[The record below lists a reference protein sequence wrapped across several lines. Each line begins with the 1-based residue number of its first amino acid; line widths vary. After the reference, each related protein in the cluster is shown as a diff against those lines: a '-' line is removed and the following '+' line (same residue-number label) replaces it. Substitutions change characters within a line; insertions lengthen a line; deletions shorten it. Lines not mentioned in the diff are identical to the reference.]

1 MISQGI
7 LIQILGLSLEIIGTI
22 FFAKSVF
29 LSDEEIKQ
37 MSFREVGGFLDN
49 LMQELKKDR
58 RNGRI
63 GLSILIIG
71 LCFQGIGLFFS

>member
-1 MISQGI
+1 MLSQGI

-49 LMQELKKDR
+49 LMQELK
-58 RNGRI
+58 RI
-63 GLSILIIG
+63 DVMVELACLS
-71 LCFQGIGLFFS
+71 